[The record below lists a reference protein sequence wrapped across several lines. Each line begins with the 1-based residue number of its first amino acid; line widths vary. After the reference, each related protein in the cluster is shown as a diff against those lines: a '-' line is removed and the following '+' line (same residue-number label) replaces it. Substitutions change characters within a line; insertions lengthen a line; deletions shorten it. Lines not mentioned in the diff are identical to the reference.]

1 MSIRN
6 HSAARTALDLA
17 SVDRADRDDLAR
29 AGVA

>member
-6 HSAARTALDLA
+6 HSAGRIALDLA
-17 SVDRADRDDLAR
+17 SVDRGDRDDLAK